1 METEQK
7 EENIEEPD
15 LNHQQQ
21 VKDNPDNFSDQE
33 MEDDFYKIQIEN
45 FKNKT
50 TSNFH
55 KNIRLINEKGRE
67 IRSARFI
74 DIRNK
79 QFHEKKEEKISKKDN
94 SPKNEANHGQNKL
107 LLNNSSGQV
116 ENSTTL
122 IDNNSGAIQKTVLA
136 GTGSG
141 EEGSGSGGDEKIMK
155 DEESAES
162 SDEENEESENEENK
176 KINLPPPREPN
187 EDILNYYKKLRDN
200 YAQTKILFEDP
211 DFPCNSNVFC
221 DEYENPN
228 GDYEIDFERPEMNE
242 ESIEFFATE
251 PHTTNEYNI
260 EHEFKLHRG
269 LLNDKFFIGAMLM
282 LFKKKEEFF
291 TNLVLDYEHVN
302 ENLEAGFC
310 GFQFFLNG
318 EWK

>member
-21 VKDNPDNFSDQE
+21 VEDNPDNFSDQE

-55 KNIRLINEKGRE
+55 KNVRLINEKGRE

-79 QFHEKKEEKISKKDN
+79 QFQEKKEEKISKKDN
-94 SPKNEANHGQNKL
+94 NPRNQVNKGQNKL

-122 IDNNSGAIQKTVLA
+122 IDNNSGAIQKTVLP

-141 EEGSGSGGDEKIMK
+141 EEGSGSGGDEKIIK

-162 SDEENEESENEENK
+162 SNEENEESENEENK

-221 DEYENPN
+221 
-228 GDYEIDFERPEMNE
+228 
-242 ESIEFFATE
+242 ES
-251 PHTTNEYNI
+251 
-260 EHEFKLHRG
+260 KWRL
-269 LLNDKFFIGAMLM
+269 
-282 LFKKKEEFF
+282 
-291 TNLVLDYEHVN
+291 
-302 ENLEAGFC
+302 
-310 GFQFFLNG
+310 
-318 EWK
+318 

>member
-1 METEQK
+1 MER
-7 EENIEEPD
+7 
-15 LNHQQQ
+15 
-21 VKDNPDNFSDQE
+21 SYSR
-33 MEDDFYKIQIEN
+33 YKIQIEN

-74 DIRNK
+74 DIRKK
-79 QFHEKKEEKISKKDN
+79 QFHEKKEEKIPKKDN
-94 SPKNEANHGQNKL
+94 NPKNEVNQGQNKL

-141 EEGSGSGGDEKIMK
+141 EEGSGSGGDEKIIK

-211 DFPCNSNVFC
+211 MFSVMNMKIQM
-221 DEYENPN
+221 
-228 GDYEIDFERPEMNE
+228 EIM
-242 ESIEFFATE
+242 
-251 PHTTNEYNI
+251 
-260 EHEFKLHRG
+260 KLILKG
-269 LLNDKFFIGAMLM
+269 QK
-282 LFKKKEEFF
+282 
-291 TNLVLDYEHVN
+291 
-302 ENLEAGFC
+302 
-310 GFQFFLNG
+310 
-318 EWK
+318 